1 MSFKWVLPAWLTD
14 PANCPPFSASAIFHM
29 DEQQRGLCP
38 AGPPSNMS
46 KMGLHRLLSL
56 LPFSSGRRWGR
67 QGLRGGVKAGCT
79 LIVRGLDSVLRVF
92 PMVQGRPLTGSNEN
106 ANSVCWTPM
115 QGPNSPTPTRAPSS
129 IITQPAPRDR
139 ESTKPRPL
147 TDLYRGQSTLST
159 LLSPQ
164 TLCVFLPVHVFV
176 CFALID
182 LISAASL
189 RLCLAGSVHLRW
201 SLKISNTGL

>member
-1 MSFKWVLPAWLTD
+1 MSIKWVLPAWLAD
-14 PANCPPFSASAIFHM
+14 PANCPPPLSTTAIFHM
-29 DEQQRGLCP
+29 DEQQRVLCP

-46 KMGLHRLLSL
+46 KMGLYRLLSL
-56 LPFSSGRRWGR
+56 LPFSLGRRWGR
-67 QGLRGGVKAGCT
+67 QGLRGGVETGCA

-115 QGPNSPTPTRAPSS
+115 QRLHSPTPTRAPSS

-147 TDLYRGQSTLST
+147 TDLDRGQSTLST
-159 LLSPQ
+159 LLS
-164 TLCVFLPVHVFV
+164 L
-176 CFALID
+176 
-182 LISAASL
+182 L
-189 RLCLAGSVHLRW
+189 RLFVSFFLGMCLFASP
-201 SLKISNTGL
+201 